1 MWDVNIYIHTEY
13 SGSFASGSGKYHV
26 ILETMVKDRR
36 GEDIPYTNLD
46 HENAEPV
53 QGMLENI
60 TKNRLELTALSEALS
75 RMDKP
80 SRITVYTASE
90 YITNSFQ
97 NNWPESW
104 EESGYMRKGKPVKH
118 ADLWAD
124 IMEKKRSHD
133 ITFVK
138 METTSYTKV
147 QAMALRKIKKKPD
160 AEGDKA

>member
-13 SGSFASGSGKYHV
+13 SGNLKSGSGKYHV

-36 GEDIPYTNLD
+36 GEFIPYTNLD
-46 HENAEPV
+46 NENAEPV

-90 YITNSFQ
+90 YITNAFQ
-97 NNWPESW
+97 NNWPEEW
-104 EESGYMRKGKPVKH
+104 EKNGYKRKDKPIKH
-118 ADLWAD
+118 SDLWAD
-124 IMEKKRSHD
+124 IMGKKKTHD

-138 METTSYTKV
+138 RESTSYSKV
-147 QAMALRKIKKKPD
+147 QAMALKKIKTNRKT
-160 AEGDKA
+160 AGDKV